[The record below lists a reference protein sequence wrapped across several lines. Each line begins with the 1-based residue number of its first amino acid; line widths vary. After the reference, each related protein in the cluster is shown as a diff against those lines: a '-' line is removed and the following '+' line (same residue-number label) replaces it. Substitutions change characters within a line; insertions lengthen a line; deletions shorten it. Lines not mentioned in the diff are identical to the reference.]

1 MQWLPDGRLLY
12 SSGGVLWVADPR
24 AHQTKPLLKVPA
36 PEGLSEP
43 HFTDAGRMLY
53 FIRGSREADIWMVEI
68 K

>member
-1 MQWLPDGRLLY
+1 
-12 SSGGVLWVADPR
+12 VADPR